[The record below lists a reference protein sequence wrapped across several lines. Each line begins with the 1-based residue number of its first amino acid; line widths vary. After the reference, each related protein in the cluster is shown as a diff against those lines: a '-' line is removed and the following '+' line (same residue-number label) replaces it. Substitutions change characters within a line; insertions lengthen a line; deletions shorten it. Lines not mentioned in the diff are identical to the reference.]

1 LWMSA
6 DRVLLAANDVL
17 NRKFTP
23 LVDVWI
29 TLYRVQLAPLIL
41 SMTQLTAIDTNG

>member
-1 LWMSA
+1 LERSPVLLWMSA

-23 LVDVWI
+23 LVDDGREVC
-29 TLYRVQLAPLIL
+29 A
-41 SMTQLTAIDTNG
+41 SNK